1 MTLTT
6 TQQKQLKTTSTL
18 SLEVYDMA
26 GNIKGIT
33 IEFKG
38 DTTQLGKALTSVNK
52 QIRDTDSALREVD
65 KALKLDPTNVDLLA
79 QKEALLAKQIEQTKD
94 KLDLQTQAA
103 EAAADAL
110 AEGTVSQE
118 EYAKLAAQVATTAS
132 KLDGLEESASGAS
145 DELTET
151 GDAAE
156 EAGESA
162 EDSAASFEAWG
173 EVAKVAAEGAAV
185 AISAVAAAVAALVDA
200 TISTAGLAD
209 EVLTLSTV
217 TGVSAETIQAMNY
230 ASELLDVST
239 DTMTGSMTKLL
250 RTMSSAQDGTGDAAE
265 AFAALG
271 VDITDEAG
279 NLRDNEDVFWDI
291 IDALGE
297 IDDATERDATAMSLL
312 GRSAQE
318 LNPLIEA
325 GSGAFEELRQEA
337 LETGYIMSDDTL
349 DAFGALD
356 DNMQRLNNGATAAR
370 NALGGIL
377 LPILTDLSN
386 EGVSLLSDFTNALL
400 DTDGD
405 ITQLGA
411 VIDEMVPR
419 VLEILNTYL
428 PILIDLGVTII
439 ETLASAL
446 IENLPTIIETGVE
459 LIMSIAQGIIDNLS
473 NLAPTIVTLIVSLV
487 QFLVDNLPTVI
498 EAATQI
504 IVAVVQGIAQAMPEL
519 IPAVVECVLTI
530 CEALID
536 NLPEL
541 ILAAQELFFG
551 IIEGLAEATPDILA
565 AIPVLIVEILA
576 AFGELAPQLVNNAM
590 EWGMDF
596 IASLVEGIQNAIPN
610 LVSGV
615 TSVADTIAS
624 YLHFSVPDKGPLA
637 DFDKSGA
644 DMIDEFITSMQGE
657 EGALNNALYQ
667 TGNVILNGMTSPD
680 YTGALSGI
688 SEQLAGLGGGP
699 YVFNINIGGQRFAT
713 QVVNAIDSENYLG
726 GGL

>member
-1 MTLTT
+1 
-6 TQQKQLKTTSTL
+6 
-18 SLEVYDMA
+18 MA

-38 DTTQLGKALTSVNK
+38 DTTQLGKALTTVNK
-52 QIRDTDSALREVD
+52 QIKDTDSALREVD

-79 QKEALLAKQIEQTKD
+79 QREALLAKQIEQTKD
-94 KLDLQTQAA
+94 KLDLQTRAA

-145 DELTET
+145 EELTET
-151 GDAAE
+151 GEAAE
-156 EAGESA
+156 DAGESA
-162 EDSAASFEAWG
+162 EESASSFEGWG
-173 EVAKVAAEGAAV
+173 EVIKTAAEGAAI
-185 AISAVAAAVAALVDA
+185 AIAAVTTAVAATATALADA
-200 TISTAGLAD
+200 TLNTASLAD

-217 TGVSAETIQAMNY
+217 TGVSTDTIQAMNY

-239 DTMTGSMTKLL
+239 DTMTGSMTRLL
-250 RTMSSAQDGTGDAAE
+250 RTMNSAQDGTGDAAE
-265 AFAALG
+265 AFASLG
-271 VDITDEAG
+271 VDLTDEAG
-279 NLRDNEDVFWDI
+279 NLKDNEDVFWDI

-297 IDDATERDATAMSLL
+297 MDNATERDAMAMTLL

-337 LETGYIMSDDTL
+337 IDTGYIMSGDTL
-349 DAFGALD
+349 DAFGNLD
-356 DNMQRLNNGATAAR
+356 DNMQRLSNGATAAR

-377 LPILTDLSN
+377 LPILTELSG
-386 EGVSLLSDFTNALL
+386 EGVSLLNDFTNALL
-400 DTDGD
+400 ETDGD
-405 ITQLGA
+405 VSKLGD

-419 VLEILNTYL
+419 VIELLNTYL
-428 PILIDLGVTII
+428 PIVVELGGTII
-439 ETLASAL
+439 GALASAL
-446 IENLPTIIETGVE
+446 LDNLPTILQSGAD
-459 LIMSIAQGIIDNLS
+459 LLLSLCQGIIDHLSDIAPVIANLV
-473 NLAPTIVTLIVSLV
+473 VTLV
-487 QFLVDNLPTVI
+487 QFLVNNLPTVI

-504 IVAVVQGIAQAMPEL
+504 IVAVVEGLAQAMPEL

-541 ILAAQELFFG
+541 ILAAQQLFFG
-551 IIEGLAEATPDILA
+551 IVDGLVEATPDILA

-576 AFGELAPQLVNNAM
+576 AFGELAPQLVDNAL

-596 IASLVEGIQNAIPN
+596 IDSLVEGISNAIPN
-610 LVSGV
+610 LVNGV
-615 TSVADTIAS
+615 SSVAQTIAD

-637 DFDKSGA
+637 DFDKSGG
-644 DMIDEFITSMQGE
+644 DMVDEFIASMQGE
-657 EGALNNALYQ
+657 SGALNNALYQ
-667 TGNVILNGMTSPD
+667 TSNLIYTGMTTPD
-680 YTGALSGI
+680 YTGALSSI

-713 QVVNAIDSENYLG
+713 QVVTALDSENYLG

>member
-1 MTLTT
+1 
-6 TQQKQLKTTSTL
+6 
-18 SLEVYDMA
+18 MA
-26 GNIKGIT
+26 T
-33 IEFKG
+33 A
-38 DTTQLGKALTSVNK
+38 T
-52 QIRDTDSALREVD
+52 
-65 KALKLDPTNVDLLA
+65 
-79 QKEALLAKQIEQTKD
+79 
-94 KLDLQTQAA
+94 
-103 EAAADAL
+103 AL
-110 AEGTVSQE
+110 A
-118 EYAKLAAQVATTAS
+118 
-132 KLDGLEESASGAS
+132 
-145 DELTET
+145 
-151 GDAAE
+151 
-156 EAGESA
+156 
-162 EDSAASFEAWG
+162 
-173 EVAKVAAEGAAV
+173 
-185 AISAVAAAVAALVDA
+185 DA

-239 DTMTGSMTKLL
+239 DTMTGSMTRLL
-250 RTMSSAQDGTGDAAE
+250 RTMNSAQDGTGDAAE

-271 VDITDEAG
+271 IDITDEAG
-279 NLRDNEDVFWDI
+279 NLRDNEDVFWDV

-297 IDDATERDATAMSLL
+297 IDNATERDATAMSLL

-370 NALGGIL
+370 NAIGGIL
-377 LPILTDLSN
+377 LPILTDLSD

-419 VLEILNTYL
+419 VLEIINTYL
-428 PILIDLGVTII
+428 PILIDLGATII
-439 ETLASAL
+439 GTLASAL
-446 IENLPTIIETGVE
+446 LENLPTILQTGVD

-473 NLAPTIVTLIVSLV
+473 NLAPTIANLVVSLV
-487 QFLVDNLPTVI
+487 QFLVNNLPTII

-519 IPAVVECVLTI
+519 IPAIVECVLTI

-551 IIEGLAEATPDILA
+551 IIEGLAQATPDIIA
-565 AIPVLIVEILA
+565 EIPTLVSMILE
-576 AFGELAPQLVNNAM
+576 AFSELGPQLVSNAL

-596 IASLVEGIQNAIPN
+596 IDSLVTGISNALPN

-615 TSVADTIAS
+615 SNVASTIAD

-667 TGNVILNGMTSPD
+667 TSNVIYTGMTTPD

>member
-1 MTLTT
+1 
-6 TQQKQLKTTSTL
+6 
-18 SLEVYDMA
+18 MA
-26 GNIKGIT
+26 SNIKGIT

-103 EAAADAL
+103 EAAAEAL

-118 EYAKLAAQVATTAS
+118 EYAKLAAQVSQTAS

-151 GDAAE
+151 GEAAE
-156 EAGESA
+156 DAGESA
-162 EDSAASFEAWG
+162 EDSAQSFEAWG
-173 EVAKVAAEGAAV
+173 EVAKVAAEGAVV
-185 AISAVAAAVAALVDA
+185 AITAVTVAVAATATALADA
-200 TISTAGLAD
+200 TLSTAGLAD

-239 DTMTGSMTKLL
+239 DTMTGSMTRLL
-250 RTMSSAQDGTGDAAE
+250 RTMNSAQDGTGDAAE

-271 VDITDEAG
+271 IDITDEAG
-279 NLRDNEDVFWDI
+279 NLRDNEDVFWDV
-291 IDALGE
+291 IDALGNIE
-297 IDDATERDATAMSLL
+297 NATERDATAMSLL

-386 EGVSLLSDFTNALL
+386 EGVSLLNDFTNALL

-405 ITQLGA
+405 ITQLGS

-419 VLEILNTYL
+419 VLELLNTYL
-428 PILIDLGVTII
+428 PMLIDLGATII
-439 ETLASAL
+439 GTLASAL
-446 IENLPTIIETGVE
+446 LENLPTILQTGADLVF
-459 LIMSIAQGIIDNLS
+459 SILQGIIDHLSDMAPTVAALITTLVEFLVNNL
-473 NLAPTIVTLIVSLV
+473 PTIVT
-487 QFLVDNLPTVI
+487 
-498 EAATQI
+498 AAVQI
-504 IVAVVQGIAQAMPEL
+504 IVAVVEGMAQAMPEL
-519 IPAVVECVLTI
+519 IPAVVEAVITI
-530 CEALID
+530 CNALID

-541 ILAAQELFFG
+541 IIAAQELFFG
-551 IIEGLAEATPDILA
+551 IIEGLANATPDILA
-565 AIPVLIVEILA
+565 AIPELIVAILD

-610 LVSGV
+610 LVAGV

-624 YLHFSVPDKGPLA
+624 YLHFSVPDKGPLS

-657 EGALNNALYQ
+657 TGTLNRALYQ
-667 TGNVILNGMTSPD
+667 TSNVIYTGITNPD
-680 YTGALSGI
+680 YSGTLNGI

-713 QVVNAIDSENYLG
+713 EVVNAIDTENYLG

>member
-1 MTLTT
+1 
-6 TQQKQLKTTSTL
+6 
-18 SLEVYDMA
+18 MA